1 MFELFLKGGAP
12 YMTLLTLIL
21 LALLLASWK
30 APAWVKEI
38 GLIALIVGVLSTF
51 LGFYIAADD
60 ISKAGDIPQGIIWG
74 GLRVAVITT
83 MYGLFIYLLSL
94 IIRIIQK
101 SRI

>member
-101 SRI
+101 PRI